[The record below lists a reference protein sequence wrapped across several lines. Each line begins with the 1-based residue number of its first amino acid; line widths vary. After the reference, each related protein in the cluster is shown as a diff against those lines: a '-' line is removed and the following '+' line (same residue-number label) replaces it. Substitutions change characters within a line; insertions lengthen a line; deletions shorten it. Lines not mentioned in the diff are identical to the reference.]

1 MSDSKNR
8 QLPLLDRVVWITGA
22 SSGIGEALSYRCSE
36 LGAKLILTA
45 RREEALQRVNDRL
58 PRLPGTACVLP
69 QDLERL
75 DELPELTER
84 ALACFGRIDIFISN
98 AGLAVKDY
106 TLDTQLA
113 VDQKLMNINYFAP
126 TVLTKHLL
134 PHFLARG
141 AGQIA
146 VVSSLSGKYGVPR
159 IAAYAASKHALH
171 GFFETLRSE
180 VHDEGIDITIII
192 PGIIRTEIT
201 AHAVTG
207 TGESFGRVEETF
219 RTAYPVDKAARD
231 IVRAILAGK
240 EEVFIGGTE
249 RITLWLQRL
258 SPWLLRRF
266 IRNHPIKRL
275 RRLKQ
280 RLSFRK
286 RSDSD

>member
-1 MSDSKNR
+1 MSASKNR

-75 DELPELTER
+75 AELPQLTER
-84 ALACFGRIDIFISN
+84 ALTCFGRIDVFISN

-106 TLDTQLA
+106 AVDTRLDI
-113 VDQKLMNINYFAP
+113 DQKLMNVNYFAP

-134 PHFLARG
+134 PHFLERG

-180 VHDEGIDITIII
+180 VHDTGVDITIIV

-207 TGESFGRVEETF
+207 TGESFGRVEKTF
-219 RTAYPVDKAARD
+219 RAGYPVDKAARD
-231 IVRAILAGK
+231 IVRAILARK
-240 EEVFIGGTE
+240 EEVFVGGTE

-275 RRLKQ
+275 RRLKR
-280 RLSFRK
+280 RLSFWE
-286 RSDSD
+286 RSDPY